1 MEDNTLGPQ
10 VPAEVIPQELHG
22 LSGSFDAQ
30 PGKGRHTSGA
40 DVGNLPESLPLG
52 QVGEVDFYRGDGD
65 GQ

>member
-1 MEDNTLGPQ
+1 MEDISLGPQ

-22 LSGSFDAQ
+22 LSVSFDAQ

-40 DVGNLPESLPLG
+40 DVGNLPESFPLG